1 MRVAARQRV
10 TSFNNLNLEMSSLS
24 HYLHLFSTAHVLL
37 ALQTPSSG
45 QLSHTIDAPN
55 SLQQAVYGTLDT
67 LLVGPKLAID
77 TRIRKWKS
85 AIESAGS
92 GSMTTYAA
100 PSAQGSHLRFGTS
113 DLITLDHFEW
123 PDSTF

>member
-1 MRVAARQRV
+1 M
-10 TSFNNLNLEMSSLS
+10 
-24 HYLHLFSTAHVLL
+24 AHVLL
-37 ALQTPSSG
+37 ALQTASSG
-45 QLSHTIDAPN
+45 QFYHTIDAPN

-100 PSAQGSHLRFGTS
+100 PSAQESHLRFATS
-113 DLITLDHFEW
+113 GLITLDHFEW